1 MRFIKA
7 IIASIVFVW
16 VHFLRDDA
24 VLSSDIAPPGHL
36 KNWDA

>member
-7 IIASIVFVW
+7 IIASIVFVRD
-16 VHFLRDDA
+16 HFLRSDA
-24 VLSSDIAPPGHL
+24 MLTSDIAPPGHL